1 MSVLYCY
8 NQSKTEKVG
17 TLGKELTP
25 SRDAGEFLIQSFPW
39 TRTRFEELLDDVISK
54 PELSQK
60 LLLNTLR
67 KYPKSLW
74 TYLQLLLD
82 RALAKMAGE
91 ESNPRLSL
99 TWFISLEAFHTN

>member
-99 TWFISLEAFHTN
+99 TWVYLS